1 VSASCG
7 PLQYLHW
14 RFVAGLLAIVVGW
27 LAAERGFGPF
37 AQPTPPLPKIVS
49 GAPPSLPKIVTGAP
63 SASTTSSSAAISP
76 NEITVIDGDTI
87 RARGRTVRLVGFD
100 APESG
105 SLARCDRERQTADRA
120 AAHMRSLVAGGG
132 LELRLVRC
140 SCRPGTE
147 GTSLCNYG
155 RACGELRSHGRDV
168 AGIMIG
174 LSLARS
180 YICGA
185 TACPLRGSWC

>member
-1 VSASCG
+1 MIQNTTRSTFA
-7 PLQYLHW
+7 
-14 RFVAGLLAIVVGW
+14 LAIVAIILALAVGW
-27 LAAERGFGPF
+27 MAIERGLVPF
-37 AQPTPPLPKIVS
+37 SSAQPKPP
-49 GAPPSLPKIVTGAP
+49 LPKIVTGAP
-63 SASTTSSSAAISP
+63 LIGAIAGPEAISP
-76 NEITVIDGDTI
+76 GEITVIDGDTI
-87 RARGRTVRLVGFD
+87 RARGRTVRLIGFD

-105 SLARCDRERQTADRA
+105 SLARCDRERETADRA

-168 AGIMIG
+168 ADVMIG

-180 YICGA
+180 YVCGA
-185 TACPLRGSWC
+185 TSCPPRGSWC

>member
-1 VSASCG
+1 MRASSILALAIRRG
-7 PLQYLHW
+7 PLGN
-14 RFVAGLLAIVVGW
+14 RGW
-27 LAAERGFGPF
+27 LACGGTRLRPLRTADPAIAADRERCSADVAKDRDGR
-37 AQPTPPLPKIVS
+37 TM
-49 GAPPSLPKIVTGAP
+49 
-63 SASTTSSSAAISP
+63 ASTTSSTAAINP

-105 SLARCDRERQTADRA
+105 SLARCDRERQIADRA

>member
-1 VSASCG
+1 MKVASST
-7 PLQYLHW
+7 LALTI
-14 RFVAGLLAIVVGW
+14 VAFLLALAVGW
-27 LAAERGFGPF
+27 MAMERGASSFS
-37 AQPTPPLPKIVS
+37 QPKPPLPR
-49 GAPPSLPKIVTGAP
+49 IVTGAP
-63 SASTTSSSAAISP
+63 LTSPASSTDAISP
-76 NEITVIDGDTI
+76 GEITVIDGDTI

-105 SLARCDRERQTADRA
+105 SLAKCDRERQTADRA

-168 AGIMIG
+168 ASIMIG

-185 TACPLRGSWC
+185 TSCPPRGSWC

>member
-1 VSASCG
+1 MRASST
-7 PLQYLHW
+7 LALAI
-14 RFVAGLLAIVVGW
+14 VAGLLAIVVGW

-37 AQPTPPLPKIVS
+37 AQPAPPLPQIVS
-49 GAPPSLPKIVTGAP
+49 GAPPTLPKIVTGAP

-105 SLARCDRERQTADRA
+105 SLARCDRERQIADRA

-140 SCRPGTE
+140 PA
-147 GTSLCNYG
+147 G
-155 RACGELRSHGRDV
+155 RAPKGHPFATTGEPV
-168 AGIMIG
+168 ASCARTGATLPAS

-185 TACPLRGSWC
+185 TACPLRGSRC

>member
-1 VSASCG
+1 MTQNTLSIVLTA
-7 PLQYLHW
+7 
-14 RFVAGLLAIVVGW
+14 VAIVLAIAVGW
-27 LAAERGFGPF
+27 MAVERGVFSSAPSK
-37 AQPTPPLPKIVS
+37 PPHF
-49 GAPPSLPKIVTGAP
+49 PKIVTGPPAGA
-63 SASTTSSSAAISP
+63 ASNAEAISP
-76 NEITVIDGDTI
+76 SEITVIDGDTI

-105 SLARCDRERQTADRA
+105 SLAKCDREREIADRA
-120 AAHMRSLVAGGG
+120 AAQMRSIVAGGG

-180 YICGA
+180 YICGS
-185 TACPLRGSWC
+185 TSCPPRGSWC

>member
-1 VSASCG
+1 MIQKTLTLVLAA
-7 PLQYLHW
+7 
-14 RFVAGLLAIVVGW
+14 VAIVLAIVVGW
-27 LAAERGFGPF
+27 MAVERGVFSS
-37 AQPTPPLPKIVS
+37 AQSKPPP
-49 GAPPSLPKIVTGAP
+49 LPKIVTGAP
-63 SASTTSSSAAISP
+63 LVSAASNADAISP
-76 NEITVIDGDTI
+76 SEITVIDGDTI

-105 SLARCDRERQTADRA
+105 SLAKCDRERQIADRA
-120 AAHMRSLVAGGG
+120 AAHMRGLVSGGG

-155 RACGELRSHGRDV
+155 RACGELRSNGRDV

-185 TACPLRGSWC
+185 SSCPPRGSWC